1 MPVRVLRSV
10 ANPTVASGVAPLIVV
25 SLRLGLRLGSGL
37 GSRSVLRLALEVAV
51 WPGHVTL
58 YLS

>member
-1 MPVRVLRSV
+1 MRSV
-10 ANPTVASGVAPLIVV
+10 ANPTVASGAAPLIVV
-25 SLRLGLRLGSGL
+25 SLRLGLRLRLGTGL
-37 GSRSVLRLALEVAV
+37 GAVRFSLEVAV